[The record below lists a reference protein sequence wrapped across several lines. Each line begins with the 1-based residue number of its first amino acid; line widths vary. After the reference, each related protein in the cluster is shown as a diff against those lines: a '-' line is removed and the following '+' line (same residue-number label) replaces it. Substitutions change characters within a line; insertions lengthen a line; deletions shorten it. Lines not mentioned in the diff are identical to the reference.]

1 MRIRFLDT
9 EKNVTYLEVHDNY
22 TWEELLDMC
31 KEYYENNGELE
42 VIDEMA
48 FIDWCIVHQY
58 MTLLSDEASN
68 EIEENIKN
76 EKKSKKKKS
85 NPNNNE
91 Q

>member
-1 MRIRFLDT
+1 
-9 EKNVTYLEVHDNY
+9 
-22 TWEELLDMC
+22 
-31 KEYYENNGELE
+31 
-42 VIDEMA
+42 MA